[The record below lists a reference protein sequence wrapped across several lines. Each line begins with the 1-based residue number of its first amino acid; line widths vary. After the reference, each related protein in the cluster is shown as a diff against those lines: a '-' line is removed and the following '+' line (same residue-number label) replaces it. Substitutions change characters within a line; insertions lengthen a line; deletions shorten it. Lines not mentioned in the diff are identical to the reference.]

1 MEYDGIYRRILVC
14 YNFLRKTK
22 SVKEGAET
30 IMKKK
35 NAVSA
40 VLAVALAAAAI
51 LPGCGSGD
59 NGGVTEIE
67 ILQYKPE
74 AATYFDQVED
84 QFNATHDNIH
94 LTISSPNDASTI
106 MRTRFIREDYPDII
120 GIGGDINYSY
130 YVDAGILADVSQY
143 EGLSDINP
151 SYIDILE
158 NLEIVPT
165 EGTYGIPYV
174 ANAAGILYN
183 RDMFEEHGWTIPET
197 WDELI
202 ALCEDIQAEGILP
215 FYLGFRDTWTCLAPW
230 NALAVG
236 LSPSDTCQRVNAGE
250 TTFQD
255 EYREIAEKCLE
266 LVEYGPEDPFA
277 YGYNDAC
284 TAFANGESAM
294 YPIGSY
300 AVPQILSVNPDM
312 NIDSFVMP
320 ANDNA
325 DENTLNSGVDLMF
338 AVTEACENKDAAYEV
353 IDFLLAD
360 ENIQAYIDDQNAI
373 PCKTGDFKLASQLD
387 GMTSFIESGNMTDY
401 QDHYYPSE
409 MAADALIQTF
419 LINKDVD
426 AFLSDFDTRWQR
438 YNRDIIREVQ
448 EYNEENGTA
457 E

>member
-1 MEYDGIYRRILVC
+1 
-14 YNFLRKTK
+14 
-22 SVKEGAET
+22 
-30 IMKKK
+30 MKKK
-35 NAVSA
+35 KAMSS
-40 VLAVALAAAAI
+40 VLAAAMLTAAI
-51 LPGCGSGD
+51 LPGCGSGQD
-59 NGGVTEIE
+59 SGVTEIE

-84 QFNATHDNIH
+84 AFNASHDDIH

-130 YVDAGILADVSQY
+130 YVDAGILADVSDY
-143 EGLSDINP
+143 EGLSGINQ

-165 EGTYGIPYV
+165 EGTYGVPYV

-183 RDMFEEHGWTIPET
+183 RDMFEEHGWKIPET
-197 WDELI
+197 WTELT
-202 ALCEDIQAEGILP
+202 ALCQDIQAEGILP
-215 FYLGFRDTWTCLAPW
+215 FYFGFRDTWTCLAPW

-236 LSPSDTCQRVNAGE
+236 LAPADTCRNVNAGE
-250 TTFQD
+250 TTFTE
-255 EYREIAEKCLE
+255 EYRETAEKCLE
-266 LVEYGPEDPFA
+266 LVSYGPDDPFA

-320 ANDNA
+320 GNDNA
-325 DENTLNSGVDLMF
+325 EDNTLNSGVDLMF
-338 AVTEACENKDAAYEV
+338 AVTEACENKEEALEV
-353 IDFLLAD
+353 IDFLLED

-373 PCKTGDFKLASQLD
+373 PCKTGDFQLASQLD
-387 GMTSFIESGNMTDY
+387 GMASFIEAGDMTDY

-419 LINKDVD
+419 LIDEDVD
-426 AFLSDFDTRWQR
+426 AFLDDFDTRWQR

>member
-1 MEYDGIYRRILVC
+1 
-14 YNFLRKTK
+14 
-22 SVKEGAET
+22 
-30 IMKKK
+30 MKKK

-40 VLAVALAAAAI
+40 VLAVSMLATLI
-51 LPGCGSGD
+51 LPGCGSGGD
-59 NGGVTEIE
+59 SGVTEIE

-84 QFNATHDNIH
+84 EFNASHDDIH

-130 YVDAGILADVSQY
+130 YVDAGILADVSDY
-143 EGLSDINP
+143 EGLSDINQ

-158 NLEIVPT
+158 NLEIVPA
-165 EGTYGIPYV
+165 EGTYGVPYV

-183 RDMFEEHGWTIPET
+183 RDMFEEHGWEIPET
-197 WDELI
+197 WTELL

-215 FYLGFRDTWTCLAPW
+215 FYFGFRDTWTCLAPW

-236 LSPSDTCQRVNAGE
+236 LAPADTCRNVNAGE
-250 TTFQD
+250 TTFTE
-255 EYREIAEKCLE
+255 EYRETAEKCLE
-266 LVEYGPEDPFA
+266 LVSYGPDDPFA

-300 AVPQILSVNPDM
+300 AVPQILSVNPEM

-320 ANDNA
+320 GNDNVE
-325 DENTLNSGVDLMF
+325 DNTLNSGVDLMF
-338 AVTEACENKDAAYEV
+338 AVTEACEHKEEALEV
-353 IDFLLAD
+353 IDFLLED

-373 PCKTGDFKLASQLD
+373 PCKTGDFQLASQLD
-387 GMTSFIESGNMTDY
+387 GMTSFIEAGDMADY

-409 MAADALIQTF
+409 MAADALIQTY
-419 LINKDVD
+419 LINEDVD
-426 AFLSDFDTRWQR
+426 AFLSDFDSRWQR

-448 EYNEENGTA
+448 EYNQEHGTA